1 MKKAL
6 FYDVMSGGRF
16 VCTMR
21 YDYLPCFGVK
31 LEEIYAQLIAKRPS
45 LRSKRFSIFIDEFQ
59 FDFEPDQMIRKQ
71 KETGSKVCGPIYI
84 HTTRRPIRR

>member
-6 FYDVMSGGRF
+6 FYDVMSGDRF

-31 LEEIYAQLIAKRPS
+31 LEEIYAQLRAKRPS

-59 FDFEPDQMIRKQ
+59 FEFEPAGKGCPTPADKVLLRDNNNLYKQ
-71 KETGSKVCGPIYI
+71 RS
-84 HTTRRPIRR
+84 

>member
-6 FYDVMSGGRF
+6 FYDVMSGDRF

-31 LEEIYAQLIAKRPS
+31 LEEIYAQLLAKRPS

-59 FDFEPDQMIRKQ
+59 FDFEPAAGKIGPTPANQVLLRENNNLYKQ
-71 KETGSKVCGPIYI
+71 RS
-84 HTTRRPIRR
+84 